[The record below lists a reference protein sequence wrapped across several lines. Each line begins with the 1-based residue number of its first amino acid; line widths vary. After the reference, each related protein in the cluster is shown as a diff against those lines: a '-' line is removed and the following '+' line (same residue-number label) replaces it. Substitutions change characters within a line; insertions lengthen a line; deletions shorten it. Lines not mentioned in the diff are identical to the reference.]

1 MARNLK
7 KAALEEE
14 SKKRLNV
21 MGEELDERARWQG
34 VAVSVSVSTS
44 VRLPCPAWAVHS
56 TTAGVSRM
64 LMVVGSEDVDVS
76 AGTGAAIVV
85 EETSH

>member
-14 SKKRLNV
+14 SKKRLKV

-44 VRLPCPAWAVHS
+44 ARACPAWAVHS

-64 LMVVGSEDVDVS
+64 LMVVGSEDVGVG